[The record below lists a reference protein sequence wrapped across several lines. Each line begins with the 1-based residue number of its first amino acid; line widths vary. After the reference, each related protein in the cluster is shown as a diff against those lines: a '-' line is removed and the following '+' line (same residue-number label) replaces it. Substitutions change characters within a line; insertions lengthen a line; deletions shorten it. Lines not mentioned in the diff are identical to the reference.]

1 LEETV
6 DLRIEEEDISTLIQR
21 LADSANPQNIDTLTD
36 WYIQIVIERLRR
48 SE

>member
-1 LEETV
+1 MEETV

-21 LADSANPQNIDTLTD
+21 LAESGNPQNIDTLTD